1 MNELEM
7 NEMAH
12 QTDAEMPPA
21 CAGGISITTTT
32 WFPGGLS
39 LWS

>member
-12 QTDAEMPPA
+12 RTDAEMPPA
-21 CAGGISITTTT
+21 CAGGISIVTTT
-32 WFPGGLS
+32 WILGGSTLCS
-39 LWS
+39 